1 MVRIMKCNNCGAEY
15 EFEFVYCPKC
25 GKKAINIR
33 REKKS
38 LSNTDWL
45 TIATKEELKITHN
58 MLKNMSFDE
67 FEAWLKDKH
76 ENIYIFR
83 CFVSVIY
90 PNEKYALRLRYDSVD
105 ETVENIENAI
115 RNLKGKVV
123 AFCPRESKLL
133 KTTPMDE
140 EHVTWWR
147 SKKDCL
153 AALDE
158 IRQKLKGRGISL

>member
-1 MVRIMKCNNCGAEY
+1 MKCTTCGTEY
-15 EFEFVYCPKC
+15 DFEFIYCPKC

-45 TIATKEELKITHN
+45 AVATREELKQTHD
-58 MLKNMSFDE
+58 MLKTMSFDE

-76 ENIYIFR
+76 DNIYIFR
-83 CFVSVIY
+83 CFVSLIE
-90 PNEKYALRLRYDSVD
+90 PGSKYATRLRYGSVD
-105 ETVENIENAI
+105 EMVESIEAAVTNKNYK
-115 RNLKGKVV
+115 RKVV

-140 EHVTWWR
+140 EGITWWR
-147 SKKDCL
+147 SKEGCL

-158 IRQKLKGRGISL
+158 IRTKLRGRGISL